1 MTVTLRKLFRGAG
14 LTALCGAIAVF
25 IAGSSPMALAA
36 SNDATPRMLV
46 VSGEGKVMAK
56 PDQAQLSAG
65 VVTQAKTAAAALAAN
80 NAAMNKVFATLK
92 SLGIPDN
99 KIQTSNFSVN
109 PQYPPYSSSNPQPHN
124 IIGYQV
130 SNQVTVIVDDLG
142 KLGGALDALVKSGV
156 NQLDGVS
163 FGFAKSDALEDRARR
178 AAIAQAIFKAKGMA
192 QAAGVALGPILS
204 IQEGGSEMPPPPR
217 PMMARA
223 MAASPSVEIAPGES
237 AISASVSITY
247 AIQ

>member
-1 MTVTLRKLFRGAG
+1 MTMTLRKLFRGAG
-14 LTALCGAIAVF
+14 LTALCAAIAVF
-25 IAGSSPMALAA
+25 IAGSSPVALAA
-36 SNDATPRMLV
+36 GNDATPRMLV

-142 KLGGALDALVKSGV
+142 KLGSALDALVKSGV
-156 NQLDGVS
+156 NELNGVS
-163 FGFAKSDALEDRARR
+163 FGFAKPDALEDRARR

-192 QAAGVALGPILS
+192 QAAGVTLGPILS
-204 IQEGGSEMPPPPR
+204 IQEGGSETPR
-217 PMMARA
+217 PLPMAMKA
-223 MAASPSVEIAPGES
+223 MAAEAVAIAPGENT
-237 AISASVSITY
+237 ISVSVSITY